1 MKDTSK
7 FYMVRADLLPES
19 IVKTAQAKDMLARG
33 EVDNILTAVERL
45 DMARSTFYKYKDGV
59 FSFHNADNLG
69 IINISLL
76 LRNLSGVL
84 SVVLNC
90 IAQLKGNIL
99 TINQNLPLHGVA
111 YVTLSLSME
120 EASLSVN
127 EMLTRLNQID
137 GVISVEVIGKS

>member
-1 MKDTSK
+1 MKDKSK

-19 IVKTAQAKDMLARG
+19 IFKTAMAKEMLASG
-33 EVDNILTAVERL
+33 EVDNILEAVERL
-45 DMARSTFYKYKDGV
+45 EIARSTFYKYKDGV

-76 LRNLSGVL
+76 LRNVSGVL

-90 IAQLKGNIL
+90 IAQLRGNIL

-111 YVTLSLSME
+111 YVTLSVGME
-120 EASLSVN
+120 EATLSVN
-127 EMLTRLNQID
+127 EMLTRLNKID
-137 GVISVEVIGKS
+137 GVINVEVIGKS